1 MRRGNDHREC
11 LRGILSPS
19 NEGTD
24 ILFRPQR
31 GDNSTSFSIGDN
43 AKWGKV
49 GELWTYVPY
58 LICQVPPDFTTM
70 INKSISPHTIWIIPY
85 RV

>member
-24 ILFRPQR
+24 ILLDPSL
-31 GDNSTSFSIGDN
+31 GDNSTSFRMGDN
-43 AKWGKV
+43 LKWGKV
-49 GELWTYVPY
+49 GGIMDLR
-58 LICQVPPDFTTM
+58 
-70 INKSISPHTIWIIPY
+70 SISNLSGGT
-85 RV
+85 

>member
-24 ILFRPQR
+24 LLFKPLVRWTIYVPSYGRQLE
-31 GDNSTSFSIGDN
+31 
-43 AKWGKV
+43 V
-49 GELWTYVPY
+49 GESGT
-58 LICQVPPDFTTM
+58 IPD
-70 INKSISPHTIWIIPY
+70 

>member
-24 ILFRPQR
+24 LLFKPLVRWTIYVPSYGRQLE
-31 GDNSTSFSIGDN
+31 
-43 AKWGKV
+43 V
-49 GELWTYVPY
+49 GESGRLMD
-58 LICQVPPDFTTM
+58 LH
-70 INKSISPHTIWIIPY
+70 SISNLSGGT
-85 RV
+85 

>member
-24 ILFRPQR
+24 LLFKPLVRWTIYVPSYGRQLE
-31 GDNSTSFSIGDN
+31 
-43 AKWGKV
+43 V
-49 GELWTYVPY
+49 GESGNAEWTYVPY
-58 LICQVPPDFTTM
+58 LICQVEPDFTTM
-70 INKSISPHTIWIIPY
+70 INESISDPHNMDYT
-85 RV
+85 

>member
-24 ILFRPQR
+24 LLFNPLVRWTIHVPSYRRQY
-31 GDNSTSFSIGDN
+31 
-43 AKWGKV
+43 KWGKV
-49 GELWTYVPY
+49 GEQWTYVPY

-70 INKSISPHTIWIIPY
+70 INKSISSPHNMDYTL
-85 RV
+85 

>member
-24 ILFRPQR
+24 LLFNPLVRWTIYVPSYGRQLE
-31 GDNSTSFSIGDN
+31 
-43 AKWGKV
+43 V
-49 GELWTYVPY
+49 GESGT
-58 LICQVPPDFTTM
+58 IPD
-70 INKSISPHTIWIIPY
+70 

>member
-31 GDNSTSFSIGDN
+31 GDNSTSLCIGDN
-43 AKWGKV
+43 ISGVKW
-49 GELWTYVPY
+49 ERRMDLR
-58 LICQVPPDFTTM
+58 
-70 INKSISPHTIWIIPY
+70 SISNLSGST
-85 RV
+85 